1 MFSGRRIVLGV
12 TGGIAAYKSV
22 TLLRE
27 FQKAGADVRVMMTP
41 AAMRFVGVETFRA
54 LSRHPVPV
62 FMFHDDSG
70 GAFSRGAVS
79 GGESGDISGGGVSSG
94 GTGDMRGGEGS
105 GDEPSDSFKRSFGGS
120 SGVQL
125 GGEVAL
131 GEENQIAED
140 IAGSHWTKHIEWGE
154 WADLVVIAPC
164 TANTLADM
172 VHGRSNTMLLATL
185 LAARSPVMICPT
197 MDGEMIRH
205 PAVQE
210 NMSRARDLGYVV
222 VEPEVGYLA
231 SGLHDQGRL
240 PEPERILEV
249 AAEILKKARSGGPL
263 AGRRV
268 LVTAGPTR
276 EYLDPVRFL
285 SNPSSGKMGLAMADA
300 AAAMGGDVVL
310 MRGPGVGD
318 PTERMAEVLEFSD
331 ARGLM
336 ELVERY
342 ADVDVDVVVMAAAVS
357 DYRPAETSTQKIKKE
372 SREETG
378 ESEEV
383 LNLKLVRNPDILRWL
398 GERKARSGSQ
408 TRENRE
414 IEENRENRVTKE
426 SHENKQSQMNQE
438 HQENKQ
444 VLIGFAME
452 SENLIGYA
460 ESKLRSKHLDWI
472 CANLIEKE
480 KSGFETDQNRITLI
494 GRERRKVFQGEK
506 RVIAKQILHEI
517 FSSTRQR

>member
-41 AAMRFVGVETFRA
+41 AATRFVGVETFRA

-70 GAFSRGAVS
+70 LGFGDVF
-79 GGESGDISGGGVSSG
+79 GGVDSGGG
-94 GTGDMRGGEGS
+94 S
-105 GDEPSDSFKRSFGGS
+105 GDGS
-120 SGVQL
+120 RGVQIE
-125 GGEVAL
+125 GEAAWDDGNQVA
-131 GEENQIAED
+131 QD

-172 VHGRSNTMLLATL
+172 VQGRSNTMLLATL

-240 PEPERILEV
+240 PEPKRILEV
-249 AAEILKKARSGGPL
+249 AAETLKKARLGGPL

-276 EYLDPVRFL
+276 EFLDPVRFL

-342 ADVDVDVVVMAAAVS
+342 ADVDVVVMAAAVS

-378 ESEEV
+378 VSEEV

-408 TRENRE
+408 IRKNSQTRENRG
-414 IEENRENRVTKE
+414 IEVNRESRVNKE
-426 SHENKQSQMNQE
+426 SEEFHENQQSQVNQE
-438 HQENKQ
+438 HQGNKQ

-460 ESKLRSKHLDWI
+460 EHKLRSKHLDWI
-472 CANLIEKE
+472 CANLIEKG

-494 GRERRKVFQGEK
+494 GKERRKQFQGEK
-506 RVIAKQILHEI
+506 RVIAKQILQEI
-517 FSSTRQR
+517 FSSGGQ

>member
-27 FQKAGADVRVMMTP
+27 FQKAGAEVRVMMTP
-41 AAMRFVGVETFRA
+41 AATRFVGVETFRA

-62 FMFHDDSG
+62 FMFHDD
-70 GAFSRGAVS
+70 A
-79 GGESGDISGGGVSSG
+79 GGGVSKDG
-94 GTGDMRGGEGS
+94 
-105 GDEPSDSFKRSFGGS
+105 FGGGS
-120 SGVQL
+120 REVQIE
-125 GGEVAL
+125 GEAAWDD
-131 GEENQIAED
+131 GNQIAED

-172 VHGRSNTMLLATL
+172 VQGRSNTMLLATL

-210 NMSRARDLGYVV
+210 NMTRARELGYVV

-249 AAEILKKARSGGPL
+249 AAETLKKARLGGPL

-276 EYLDPVRFL
+276 EFLDPVRFL
-285 SNPSSGKMGLAMADA
+285 SNPSSGKMGVAMADA

-336 ELVERY
+336 ELVERF
-342 ADVDVDVVVMAAAVS
+342 ADVDVVVMAAAVS
-357 DYRPAETSTQKIKKE
+357 DYRPAETSTQKIKKK
-372 SREETG
+372 SPDGTG

-398 GERKARSGSQ
+398 GERKTRSGSQTREYSQ

-414 IEENRENRVTKE
+414 IDVNRESCE
-426 SHENKQSQMNQE
+426 SRESEEFHENQQSLVNQE

-460 ESKLRSKHLDWI
+460 ENKLRSKHLDWI
-472 CANLIEKE
+472 CANLIEKG
-480 KSGFETDQNRITLI
+480 KSGFETSQNPDHTHWKREKKGVS
-494 GRERRKVFQGEK
+494 GRETGDRKADF
-506 RVIAKQILHEI
+506 
-517 FSSTRQR
+517 TRDLFLYRASVAFC